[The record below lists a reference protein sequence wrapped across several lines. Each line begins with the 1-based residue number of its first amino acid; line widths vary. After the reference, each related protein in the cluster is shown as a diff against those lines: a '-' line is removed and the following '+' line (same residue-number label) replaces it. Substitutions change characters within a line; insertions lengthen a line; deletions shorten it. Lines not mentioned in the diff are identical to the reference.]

1 MILDCK
7 ESQYFFEVL
16 RATIKGAPIPDPPE
30 LNWRRFLDTVKEQQ
44 FVSLVADSLGNK
56 QLPPDVALELKRY
69 KNSEFTRILSVHNEF
84 QEI

>member
-44 FVSLVADSLGNK
+44 
-56 QLPPDVALELKRY
+56 
-69 KNSEFTRILSVHNEF
+69 IL
-84 QEI
+84 